1 MKKKDLSR
9 DFTYK
14 YTFVDQNS
22 VQVNFAVS
30 MKNLLRIKKTK
41 SNGRYY
47 FDETKSH
54 TLCCVD
60 AISFDLE
67 QCLLSNVPF
76 IPRKNPFHVEANNTQ
91 DCNLN
96 PTQTSHVSEY
106 FADAFSNFLSY
117 LTIYEYYRKKY
128 LIVMIFDLMFCTGG
142 SVNMIALN

>member
-30 MKNLLRIKKTK
+30 MKNLLRTKKTE

-96 PTQTSHVSEY
+96 PTQTSNVSEY

-117 LTIYEYYRKKY
+117 LTIYEYHKKI
-128 LIVMIFDLMFCTGG
+128 LDCHDFRLD
-142 SVNMIALN
+142 ALYGWFS